1 MRRLYHNCIKCKT
14 NVLGRLKNI
23 NFKNKK
29 TNFPALGHEKIVTN
43 KIMNMSLNKIV
54 LILMICFF
62 VNGCTETYPLLTNTY
77 EEAIVVEAN
86 LTNELKIQQI
96 KITKT
101 ARFEDKSIQA
111 ESGAQVTVKDNQNN
125 QYLFEENSGV
135 YVSQTAFQILPN
147 RQYTLEI
154 KTKDGKVYES
164 SPETLPAVS
173 PIQSIVPTVVTN
185 KDNQTGVQIN
195 VNSYDPA
202 RTSKYYRFEYEES
215 YKIIAPRWSLSK
227 LEVTGPQSVQ
237 LVPNSS
243 NTRTCYAEKNST
255 DIILL
260 NTNDLSEDR
269 VNLPIRFIEEDNY
282 IIGHRYSILVRQYVE
297 NLAAYTF
304 HKTMRDIAGS
314 GSILSPK
321 QPGVLSG
328 NIKCISDS
336 DTKVIGFFDVT
347 SVSEQRIFF
356 NYNDLFPGKPAPY
369 FNTCEDIPFLFCF
382 AGEDC
387 SGESMIYNVE
397 QNLMTYSSNAGIN
410 YILVDVVCGDCTSF
424 SSNVKPSFWID

>member
-1 MRRLYHNCIKCKT
+1 
-14 NVLGRLKNI
+14 
-23 NFKNKK
+23 
-29 TNFPALGHEKIVTN
+29 
-43 KIMNMSLNKIV
+43 
-54 LILMICFF
+54 MICFF

-77 EEAIVVEAN
+77 EEAIVVEAT
-86 LTNELKIQQI
+86 LTNELKNQQI

-101 ARFEDKSIQA
+101 SRFEDKNIQVEKNA
-111 ESGAQVTVKDNQNN
+111 EVIVKDNQNN
-125 QYLFEENSGV
+125 SYLFQENSGV
-135 YVSQTAFQILPN
+135 YVSQTAFQILPD

-154 KTKDGKVYES
+154 KTKDGKVYQS
-164 SPETLPAVS
+164 SPEVLPTVS
-173 PIQSIVPTVVTN
+173 PIQSIVPSVTTN

-195 VNSYDPA
+195 VNSYDPN

-243 NTRTCYAEKNST
+243 NTRTCYAVKNST

-260 NTNDLSEDR
+260 NTNDLGEDR
-269 VNLPIRFIEEDNY
+269 VNYPIRFIEEDNY

-297 NLAAYTF
+297 NLAAYNF
-304 HKTMRDIAGS
+304 HKTMRDIAS
-314 GSILSPK
+314 SASILSPK

-336 DTKVIGFFDVT
+336 NTKVIGFFEVS

-356 NYNDLFPGKPAPY
+356 NYTDLFPGRPSPY
-369 FNTCEDIPFLFCF
+369 FNTCDDIPFRFCF

-387 SGESMIYNVE
+387 SGESMIYNIE

-410 YILVDVVCGDCTSF
+410 YILVDAVCGDCTSF